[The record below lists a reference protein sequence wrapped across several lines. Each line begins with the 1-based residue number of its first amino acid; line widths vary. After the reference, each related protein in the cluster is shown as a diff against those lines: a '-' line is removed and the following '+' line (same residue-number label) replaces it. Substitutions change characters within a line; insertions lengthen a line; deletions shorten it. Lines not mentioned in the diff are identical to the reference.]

1 MPVEVLPEMTIVWP
15 NGGIMPV
22 EVLPEMT
29 IVWPKIKYIKV
40 VYIVGGFR
48 AKTQW
53 GIMQNV
59 RKAEDA
65 SLKLWKLG
73 YAVICPHT
81 MTQHFQ
87 DECPDKVWL
96 DGCQEL
102 LKRADAIYLVEGWQE
117 SEGSLSE
124 YKLAGELGLMIMG
137 NEGIEKTCSK
147 CGCFYTEILSEQKC
161 PRCKEE

>member
-15 NGGIMPV
+15 WVKPF
-22 EVLPEMT
+22 
-29 IVWPKIKYIKV
+29 KV
-40 VYIVGGFR
+40 IYVAGPFR

-65 SLKLWKLG
+65 SLKLWKQG

-87 DECPDKVWL
+87 NECSENVWL
-96 DGCQEL
+96 NGCLEL
-102 LKRADAIYLVEGWQE
+102 LKRCDAIYLVEGWE
-117 SEGSLSE
+117 KSEGSVAE
-124 YKLAGELGLMIMG
+124 YKLAKKLGLL
-137 NEGIEKTCSK
+137 
-147 CGCFYTEILSEQKC
+147 ILENGG
-161 PRCKEE
+161 